1 MQSPQSQSLQKGPH
15 HFWTKFVRSDHSEQQ
30 RCGPSLAS
38 RTTLSFRRC
47 CPKYAS
53 LRVNLL
59 DVDVGKLFHF
69 RFSSFKARTN
79 RKSGTNRKLL
89 DAAAAWLRRAGPLL
103 LAGGEDVLDRRV
115 DFAREERRRC
125 LVPIKYVFMLFC
137 FKQPRKVCN
146 FCRLLSG
153 NCQAVASCLSDSMPG
168 KYCQKVIEVL
178 FCHSLCSLWN

>member
-1 MQSPQSQSLQKGPH
+1 MSSSGVARV
-15 HFWTKFVRSDHSEQQ
+15 WRRVRRSVFDAAVLSTRVCASISWMSTLANYFTSGSVHSRPERTENQE
-30 RCGPSLAS
+30 RTGNFLMLPPPACLAS
-38 RTTLSFRRC
+38 QRSSSVGWWWRR
-47 CPKYAS
+47 
-53 LRVNLL
+53 
-59 DVDVGKLFHF
+59 F
-69 RFSSFKARTN
+69 
-79 RKSGTNRKLL
+79 
-89 DAAAAWLRRAGPLL
+89 GP
-103 LAGGEDVLDRRV
+103 RV

-178 FCHSLCSLWN
+178 FCHSLCSLWNWKPFHSCYVLSILF